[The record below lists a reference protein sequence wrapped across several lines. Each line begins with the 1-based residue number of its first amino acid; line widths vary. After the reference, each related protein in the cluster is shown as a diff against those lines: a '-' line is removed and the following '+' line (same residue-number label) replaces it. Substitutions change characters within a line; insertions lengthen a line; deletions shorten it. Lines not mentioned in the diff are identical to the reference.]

1 VLFTQTK
8 APRVRV
14 VHGLMRDLIRT
25 PIWKAASRP
34 RRGDSIIQLTE
45 VETAVRDSIATW
57 PSARSG
63 TLPPSAWRPTSW
75 LHYWVTL
82 PFAAHA
88 RGDTQDPQTLLDF
101 LFLLTSRQ
109 FLCRLQGSAIHIMI
123 SLSVPIYN
131 EEGSIEELFEKV
143 RVVMNRN
150 GDPWEIIFVN
160 DGSLDRSEEILNRL
174 ATAHREVKVIHF
186 RRNFGQTAALMAGF
200 DFASGDIVVPMD
212 GDGQNDPEDIPRMLA
227 KLSEGYDVCSG
238 WRRDRRDNAIQRN
251 LPSILANK
259 LISAVSG
266 VRLHD
271 FGCSLKAYRAEVLE
285 GIRLYG
291 EMHRFLP
298 IYAKWHGARITEI
311 PVNHFARSCGS
322 SKYGLERVLKVLMDL
337 VTVKFMDRF
346 MLKPMYLF
354 GLWGVAFFAAAFGFS
369 VWTLYMRTKGYFF
382 TGTPL
387 PMMAVFSFMTGVICI
402 LMGLLAEMITRT
414 FHESQNK
421 SIYLVRETRNLKSF
435 PKAA

>member
-1 VLFTQTK
+1 MFGLKDELHFARVTVRKFALAGMLRQHVAAFDIDCLANAIWHFGQQIDL
-8 APRVRV
+8 PRPGKRNLATSNVPMIHGRNPVPGIIFKERASV
-14 VHGLMRDLIRT
+14 VQVPVDL
-25 PIWKAASRP
+25 
-34 RRGDSIIQLTE
+34 
-45 VETAVRDSIATW
+45 TAKTVS
-57 PSARSG
+57 
-63 TLPPSAWRPTSW
+63 
-75 LHYWVTL
+75 
-82 PFAAHA
+82 
-88 RGDTQDPQTLLDF
+88 
-101 LFLLTSRQ
+101 LFLLTSQQ
-109 FLCRLQGSAIHIMI
+109 FLCQMKGSAIHVMI

-186 RRNFGQTAALMAGF
+186 RRNFGQTAAMMAGF
-200 DFASGDIVVPMD
+200 DFASGDIIVPMD

-227 KLSEGYDVCSG
+227 KLREGYDVCSG

-251 LPSILANK
+251 IPSIMANK

-421 SIYLVRETRNLKSF
+421 SIYLVRETRNIKSF